1 MQWKLTSKAKH
12 GIIPKP
18 AIKICKL
25 NGKVREK
32 NRNGKRF
39 FCNYTVSLLCSSPCF
54 DVLLTY
60 ISHITRQNIKTTTKT
75 VSAAGQTSL

>member
-1 MQWKLTSKAKH
+1 MQRKLTSKAKH

-25 NGKVREK
+25 DGKVREK

-39 FCNYTVSLLCSSPCF
+39 FFNYTVSQLCSSP
-54 DVLLTY
+54 VLLTY